1 MAGKVV
7 ISRPVTFVTGNN
19 KKLEEVRSIIGKS
32 IPLRSR
38 KIDLPELQGTPEAIS
53 KQKAV
58 LAAEEVKGPVLV
70 EDTCLCY
77 NAFKGL
83 PGPYI
88 KWFLDSTGVEG
99 LHNLLKAYDD
109 KSAYALC
116 VFSFALGPGSEPITF
131 QGKTMGEIVPPKGPR
146 DFGWDPVFKP
156 DGYDLTFAEMPKEEK
171 NKISHRYRA
180 LEMVKA
186 HFAEGGYVFEIEEEA
201 NNTEQKADENSKQ
214 DAAVKNDVAA
224 EKNDHAAEDKVVTA
238 DENAEAAETNNSET
252 DDSTLPKRKRED
264 GEVLENAEEDANG
277 KKLKA
282 EV

>member
-1 MAGKVV
+1 MAAKIVL
-7 ISRPVTFVTGNN
+7 SRPVTFVTGNS
-19 KKLEEVRSIIGKS
+19 KKLEEVRSIVGQS

-58 LAAEEVKGPVLV
+58 LAAQEVKGPVLV

-99 LHNLLKAYDD
+99 LHNLLAAYED

-116 VFSFALGPGSEPITF
+116 VFSFALGPGSEPIVF

-186 HFAEGGYVFEIEEEA
+186 HFAEGGYVFEIEEA
-201 NNTEQKADENSKQ
+201 TETEPKATENSTP
-214 DAAVKNDVAA
+214 AAADNGAHKN
-224 EKNDHAAEDKVVTA
+224 EDTA
-238 DENAEAAETNNSET
+238 DKTDVDEA
-252 DDSTLPKRKRED
+252 TLAKRKREAD
-264 GEVLENAEEDANG
+264 GVSENVEEDANG
-277 KKLKA
+277 KKHKA
-282 EV
+282 DA